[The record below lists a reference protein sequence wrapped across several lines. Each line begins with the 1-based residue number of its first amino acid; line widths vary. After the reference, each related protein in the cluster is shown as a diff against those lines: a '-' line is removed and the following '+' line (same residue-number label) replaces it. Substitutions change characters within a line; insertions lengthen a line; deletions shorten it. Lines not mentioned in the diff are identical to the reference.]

1 MEIEDKRFIKLSNRN
16 RTMNNGIID
25 SYASIFAQ
33 IIGVGLDH
41 WVGDSREEDQQAGR
55 PSYPVDAAI
64 FGDYVF
70 TYLNIRT
77 VVDNYRYWLERYG
90 TREAVGQEVIGW
102 HEYVVK
108 QLNEGKL
115 FMTLFN
121 WLNGEPRNIYDNSVV
136 ADLERPADE
145 NEEDTND

>member
-1 MEIEDKRFIKLSNRN
+1 MEIEDKRLIILSNRN
-16 RTMNNGIID
+16 RTMNTGIID

-33 IIGVGLDH
+33 IIGVDFDH
-41 WVGDSREEDQQAGR
+41 WVGDSREEDQQAVR

-77 VVDNYRYWLERYG
+77 VVDNYRYWLDRYG
-90 TREAVGQEVIGW
+90 TREAVRQEVIGW

-108 QLNEGKL
+108 QINESKL
-115 FMTLFN
+115 FLTLFN
-121 WLNGEPRNIYDNSVV
+121 WLNGEPRNVYDNSVV
-136 ADLERPADE
+136 VDSERPADE
-145 NEEDTND
+145 NEEDAND

>member
-25 SYASIFAQ
+25 QYASIFAQ

-108 QLNEGKL
+108 QLNECKL

-136 ADLERPADE
+136 DDRERPADE
-145 NEEDTND
+145 HEEDTNG

>member
-1 MEIEDKRFIKLSNRN
+1 MEIEDKRLIMLSIRK

-33 IIGVGLDH
+33 IIGVGFDH
-41 WVGDSREEDQQAGR
+41 WLGDSREEDQQAGR

-70 TYLNIRT
+70 SYWNIRA
-77 VVDNYRYWLERYG
+77 VVDNYIYWLERYG
-90 TREAVGQEVIGW
+90 TREAVRQEVIGW
-102 HEYVVK
+102 HEYVDK
-108 QLNEGKL
+108 QINESKL

-136 ADLERPADE
+136 ADPGRPADE
-145 NEEDTND
+145 NEEDAND

>member
-1 MEIEDKRFIKLSNRN
+1 MEIEDKRLITLSNRN

-25 SYASIFAQ
+25 SYALIFAQ
-33 IIGVGLDH
+33 IIGVGFDH
-41 WVGDSREEDQQAGR
+41 WVGDSREEDQQEGK

-90 TREAVGQEVIGW
+90 TREAVRQEVIGW

-108 QLNEGKL
+108 QINESKL
-115 FMTLFN
+115 FLTLFN
-121 WLNGEPRNIYDNSVV
+121 WLNGEPRNVYDNSVV
-136 ADLERPADE
+136 ADSERPADE
-145 NEEDTND
+145 NEEDAND

>member
-1 MEIEDKRFIKLSNRN
+1 MEIEDKRLIILSTRN

-33 IIGVGLDH
+33 IIGVGFDH
-41 WVGDSREEDQQAGR
+41 WLGDSREEDQQAGS
-55 PSYPVDAAI
+55 PSYPVDSAI

-77 VVDNYRYWLERYG
+77 VVDNYIYWLERYG
-90 TREAVGQEVIGW
+90 TREAVRQEVIGW
-102 HEYVVK
+102 HEYVDK
-108 QLNEGKL
+108 QINESKL

-136 ADLERPADE
+136 ADPGRAANE
-145 NEEDTND
+145 NEEDAND

>member
-1 MEIEDKRFIKLSNRN
+1 MEIEDKRLIILSNRN

-33 IIGVGLDH
+33 IIGVDFDH

-77 VVDNYRYWLERYG
+77 VVDNYTYWLERYG
-90 TREAVGQEVIGW
+90 TREAVRQEVIGW
-102 HEYVVK
+102 HDYVVK
-108 QLNEGKL
+108 QINESKL
-115 FMTLFN
+115 FLTLFN
-121 WLNGEPRNIYDNSVV
+121 WLNGEPRNVYDNSVV
-136 ADLERPADE
+136 ADSERPADE
-145 NEEDTND
+145 NEEDAND

>member
-1 MEIEDKRFIKLSNRN
+1 MEKEDKRLIILSNRN
-16 RTMNNGIID
+16 RTKNNGIID

-41 WVGDSREEDQQAGR
+41 WVGDEREEDQQAGR

-90 TREAVGQEVIGW
+90 TREAVRQEVIGW

-108 QLNEGKL
+108 QINESKFFL
-115 FMTLFN
+115 TLFN
-121 WLNGEPRNIYDNSVV
+121 WLNGEPRNVYDNSVV
-136 ADLERPADE
+136 ADSERPADE
-145 NEEDTND
+145 NEEDAND

>member
-1 MEIEDKRFIKLSNRN
+1 MEIEDKRLITLSNRN

-121 WLNGEPRNIYDNSVV
+121 WLNGELRNIYDNSVV

>member
-145 NEEDTND
+145 NEEDAND

>member
-1 MEIEDKRFIKLSNRN
+1 MEIEDKRLIMLSIRN

-25 SYASIFAQ
+25 SYASIFAR
-33 IIGVGLDH
+33 IIGVGFDH
-41 WVGDSREEDQQAGR
+41 WLGDSREEDQQAGR
-55 PSYPVDAAI
+55 PSYPVDSAI

-77 VVDNYRYWLERYG
+77 VVDNYTYWIERYG
-90 TREAVGQEVIGW
+90 TCEAVRQEVIGW
-102 HEYVVK
+102 HEYVDK
-108 QLNEGKL
+108 QINESKL

-136 ADLERPADE
+136 ADPGRPADD
-145 NEEDTND
+145 NEEDAND

>member
-1 MEIEDKRFIKLSNRN
+1 MEKEDKTLIILSNRN
-16 RTMNNGIID
+16 RTMNNGRID
-25 SYASIFAQ
+25 TYASIFAR
-33 IIGVGLDH
+33 IIGVGFDH
-41 WVGDSREEDQQAGR
+41 WVGDSREEDQQADR

-77 VVDNYRYWLERYG
+77 VVDNYGYWLERYG
-90 TREAVGQEVIGW
+90 TREAVRQEVIGW
-102 HEYVVK
+102 HGYVVK
-108 QLNEGKL
+108 QIDESKPFL
-115 FMTLFN
+115 TLFN

-145 NEEDTND
+145 NEEDAND

>member
-1 MEIEDKRFIKLSNRN
+1 MGIEDKRLIMLSIRN

-25 SYASIFAQ
+25 SYASIFAR
-33 IIGVGLDH
+33 IIGVGFDH
-41 WVGDSREEDQQAGR
+41 WLGDSREEDQQADR

-70 TYLNIRT
+70 SYLNIRA
-77 VVDNYRYWLERYG
+77 VVDNYIYWLERYG
-90 TREAVGQEVIGW
+90 TREAVRQEVIGW
-102 HEYVVK
+102 HEYVDK
-108 QLNEGKL
+108 QINESKL

-136 ADLERPADE
+136 ADPGRPADE
-145 NEEDTND
+145 NEEDAND

>member
-1 MEIEDKRFIKLSNRN
+1 MEKEDKTLIILSNRN
-16 RTMNNGIID
+16 RAMNNVRID
-25 SYASIFAQ
+25 SYASIFAR
-33 IIGVGLDH
+33 IIGVGFDH

-77 VVDNYRYWLERYG
+77 VVDNYLYWLERYG

-108 QLNEGKL
+108 QINESKL

-136 ADLERPADE
+136 ADPGRPADE
-145 NEEDTND
+145 NEEDAND

>member
-16 RTMNNGIID
+16 RTKNNGIID

-64 FGDYVF
+64 FGDYLF

>member
-1 MEIEDKRFIKLSNRN
+1 MEVEDKRLIILSNRN

-33 IIGVGLDH
+33 IIGVDFDH

-77 VVDNYRYWLERYG
+77 VVDNYRYWLDRYG
-90 TREAVGQEVIGW
+90 TREAVRQEVIGW

-108 QLNEGKL
+108 QINESKL
-115 FMTLFN
+115 FLTLFN
-121 WLNGEPRNIYDNSVV
+121 WLNGEPRNVYDNSVV
-136 ADLERPADE
+136 ADSGRPADE
-145 NEEDTND
+145 NEEDAND

>member
-1 MEIEDKRFIKLSNRN
+1 MEIEDKRLIILSTRN

-33 IIGVGLDH
+33 IIGVDFDH
-41 WVGDSREEDQQAGR
+41 WVGDSREEDQQVGR

-90 TREAVGQEVIGW
+90 TREAVRQEVIGW
-102 HEYVVK
+102 HGYVVK
-108 QLNEGKL
+108 QINESKL
-115 FMTLFN
+115 FLTLFN
-121 WLNGEPRNIYDNSVV
+121 WLNGEPRNVYDNSVV
-136 ADLERPADE
+136 ADSERPADE
-145 NEEDTND
+145 NEEDVND

>member
-1 MEIEDKRFIKLSNRN
+1 MEIEDKTLIILSNRN
-16 RTMNNGIID
+16 RTMNNGRID
-25 SYASIFAQ
+25 SYASIFAR
-33 IIGVGLDH
+33 IIGVGFDH

-90 TREAVGQEVIGW
+90 TREAVRQEVIGW

-108 QLNEGKL
+108 QINESKL

-121 WLNGEPRNIYDNSVV
+121 WLNGEPRNVYDNSVV
-136 ADLERPADE
+136 ADSERPADE
-145 NEEDTND
+145 NEEDAND

>member
-64 FGDYVF
+64 FGDYIF

>member
-1 MEIEDKRFIKLSNRN
+1 MEIEDKRLIILSNRN

-33 IIGVGLDH
+33 IIGVDFDH
-41 WVGDSREEDQQAGR
+41 WVRDSREEDQQAGR

-77 VVDNYRYWLERYG
+77 VVDNYRFWLEHYG
-90 TREAVGQEVIGW
+90 TREAVRQEVIGW
-102 HEYVVK
+102 HDYVVK
-108 QLNEGKL
+108 QINESKL
-115 FMTLFN
+115 FLTLFN
-121 WLNGEPRNIYDNSVV
+121 WLNGEPRNVYDNSVV
-136 ADLERPADE
+136 ADSERPADE
-145 NEEDTND
+145 NEEDAND

>member
-1 MEIEDKRFIKLSNRN
+1 MEIEDKTLIILSNRN
-16 RTMNNGIID
+16 RTMNNGRID
-25 SYASIFAQ
+25 SYASIFAR
-33 IIGVGLDH
+33 IIGVGFDH

-55 PSYPVDAAI
+55 PSYPVDVAI

-77 VVDNYRYWLERYG
+77 VVDNYRYWLERYE
-90 TREAVGQEVIGW
+90 TREAVRQEVIGW

-108 QLNEGKL
+108 QINESKL

-121 WLNGEPRNIYDNSVV
+121 WLNGEPRNVYDNSVV
-136 ADLERPADE
+136 ADSERPADE
-145 NEEDTND
+145 NEEDAND

>member
-1 MEIEDKRFIKLSNRN
+1 MEIEDKTLIILSNRN
-16 RTMNNGIID
+16 RTMNNGRID

-33 IIGVGLDH
+33 IIGVDFDH
-41 WVGDSREEDQQAGR
+41 WLGDSREEDQQAGR

-90 TREAVGQEVIGW
+90 TREAVRQEVIGW

-108 QLNEGKL
+108 QINESKL
-115 FMTLFN
+115 FLTLFN
-121 WLNGEPRNIYDNSVV
+121 WLNGEPRNVYDNSVV
-136 ADLERPADE
+136 ADPERPTDE
-145 NEEDTND
+145 NEQDAND

>member
-1 MEIEDKRFIKLSNRN
+1 MEIEDKRLIILSNRN

-33 IIGVGLDH
+33 IIGVDFDH

-90 TREAVGQEVIGW
+90 TREAVRQEVIGW

-108 QLNEGKL
+108 QIDESKFFL
-115 FMTLFN
+115 TLFN
-121 WLNGEPRNIYDNSVV
+121 WLNGEPRNVYDYSVV
-136 ADLERPADE
+136 ADSERPADE
-145 NEEDTND
+145 NKEDAND

>member
-1 MEIEDKRFIKLSNRN
+1 MEKEDKTLIILSNRN
-16 RTMNNGIID
+16 RTMNNGRID

-33 IIGVGLDH
+33 IIGVDFDH

-77 VVDNYRYWLERYG
+77 VVDNYRFWLEHYG
-90 TREAVGQEVIGW
+90 TREAVRQEVIGW
-102 HEYVVK
+102 HDYVVK
-108 QLNEGKL
+108 QINESKL
-115 FMTLFN
+115 FLTLFN
-121 WLNGEPRNIYDNSVV
+121 WLNGEPRNVYDNSVV
-136 ADLERPADE
+136 ADPGRPADE
-145 NEEDTND
+145 NEEDIND

>member
-90 TREAVGQEVIGW
+90 TREAVRQEVIGW

-108 QLNEGKL
+108 QINESKL

-136 ADLERPADE
+136 ADPGRAADE
-145 NEEDTND
+145 NEEDAND

>member
-1 MEIEDKRFIKLSNRN
+1 MEKEDKTLIILSNRN
-16 RTMNNGIID
+16 RAMNNVRID
-25 SYASIFAQ
+25 SYASIFAR
-33 IIGVGLDH
+33 IIGVGFDH

-77 VVDNYRYWLERYG
+77 VVDNYLYWLERYG
-90 TREAVGQEVIGW
+90 TREAVRQEVIGW

-108 QLNEGKL
+108 QLNESKL

-136 ADLERPADE
+136 ADPGRPADE
-145 NEEDTND
+145 NEEDAND

>member
-1 MEIEDKRFIKLSNRN
+1 MKIEDKRFIKLSNRN

-33 IIGVGLDH
+33 IIGVGFDH
-41 WVGDSREEDQQAGR
+41 WLGDSREEDQQAGS
-55 PSYPVDAAI
+55 PSYPVDSAI

-108 QLNEGKL
+108 QLNKGKL

-121 WLNGEPRNIYDNSVV
+121 WLNGEPRIIYDNSVV

-145 NEEDTND
+145 NEEDAND

>member
-1 MEIEDKRFIKLSNRN
+1 MEIEDKRLIILSNRN

-33 IIGVGLDH
+33 IIGVDYDH

-90 TREAVGQEVIGW
+90 TREAVRQEVIGW

-108 QLNEGKL
+108 QINESKL
-115 FMTLFN
+115 FLTLFN
-121 WLNGEPRNIYDNSVV
+121 WLNGEPRNVYDNSVV
-136 ADLERPADE
+136 ADSERPADE
-145 NEEDTND
+145 NEEDAND

>member
-1 MEIEDKRFIKLSNRN
+1 
-16 RTMNNGIID
+16 MNNGIID

-33 IIGVGLDH
+33 IIGVAFDH
-41 WVGDSREEDQQAGR
+41 WLGDLREEDQQADR

-70 TYLNIRT
+70 SYWNIRA
-77 VVDNYRYWLERYG
+77 VVDNYIYWLERYG
-90 TREAVGQEVIGW
+90 TREAVRQEVIGW
-102 HEYVVK
+102 HEYVDK
-108 QLNEGKL
+108 QINESKL

-136 ADLERPADE
+136 ADPGRPADE
-145 NEEDTND
+145 NEEDAND

>member
-1 MEIEDKRFIKLSNRN
+1 MEIEDKRLIILSNRN

-33 IIGVGLDH
+33 IIGVDFDH

-55 PSYPVDAAI
+55 SSYPVDAAI

-77 VVDNYRYWLERYG
+77 VVDNYIYWLERYG
-90 TREAVGQEVIGW
+90 TREAVRQEVIGW
-102 HEYVVK
+102 HGYVVK
-108 QLNEGKL
+108 QINESKL
-115 FMTLFN
+115 F
-121 WLNGEPRNIYDNSVV
+121 
-136 ADLERPADE
+136 
-145 NEEDTND
+145 

>member
-1 MEIEDKRFIKLSNRN
+1 MEIEDKRLIILSNRN
-16 RTMNNGIID
+16 RTMNTGIID

-33 IIGVGLDH
+33 IIGVDFDH
-41 WVGDSREEDQQAGR
+41 WVGDSREKDQQAGR

-90 TREAVGQEVIGW
+90 TREAVRQEVIGW

-108 QLNEGKL
+108 QINESKL
-115 FMTLFN
+115 FLTLFN
-121 WLNGEPRNIYDNSVV
+121 WLNGEPRNVYDISVV
-136 ADLERPADE
+136 ADSERPADE
-145 NEEDTND
+145 NEEDAND

>member
-1 MEIEDKRFIKLSNRN
+1 MEIEDKRLIILSNRN

-33 IIGVGLDH
+33 IIGVDFDH

-90 TREAVGQEVIGW
+90 TREAVRQEVIGW
-102 HEYVVK
+102 HDYVVK
-108 QLNEGKL
+108 QINESKL
-115 FMTLFN
+115 FLTLFN
-121 WLNGEPRNIYDNSVV
+121 WLNGEPRNVYDNSVV
-136 ADLERPADE
+136 ADSERPADE
-145 NEEDTND
+145 NEEDAND

>member
-145 NEEDTND
+145 NGEDTNE

>member
-1 MEIEDKRFIKLSNRN
+1 MEIEDKRLIILSTRN

-33 IIGVGLDH
+33 IIGVDFDH

-90 TREAVGQEVIGW
+90 TREAVRREVIGW
-102 HEYVVK
+102 HGYVVK
-108 QLNEGKL
+108 QINESKL
-115 FMTLFN
+115 FLTLFN
-121 WLNGEPRNIYDNSVV
+121 WLNGEPRNVYDNSVV
-136 ADLERPADE
+136 ADSERPADE
-145 NEEDTND
+145 NEEDVND

>member
-1 MEIEDKRFIKLSNRN
+1 MEIEDKRLITLSNRN

-33 IIGVGLDH
+33 IIGVDFDH

-77 VVDNYRYWLERYG
+77 VVDNYRFWLEHYG
-90 TREAVGQEVIGW
+90 TREAVRQEVIGW

-108 QLNEGKL
+108 QINESKL

-136 ADLERPADE
+136 ADPGRAADE
-145 NEEDTND
+145 NEEDAND